1 MFLENNLP
9 DTKAHVEGVCV
20 LLSLCVCVLASPE
33 VAEGKDHGQKGRGS
47 GAGR

>member
-20 LLSLCVCVLASPE
+20 LAGLLSLCVC
-33 VAEGKDHGQKGRGS
+33 
-47 GAGR
+47 

>member
-20 LLSLCVCVLASPE
+20 LERLPLYMYVLA
-33 VAEGKDHGQKGRGS
+33 GS
-47 GAGR
+47 S